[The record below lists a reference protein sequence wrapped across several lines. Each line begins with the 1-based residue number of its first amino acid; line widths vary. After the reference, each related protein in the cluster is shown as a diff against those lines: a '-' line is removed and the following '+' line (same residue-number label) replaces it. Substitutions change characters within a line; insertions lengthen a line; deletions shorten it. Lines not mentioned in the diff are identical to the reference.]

1 METEKKEEDENTEMI
16 DVESNGDH
24 EHNGLPSAE
33 NGHKGEKEEQ
43 EKEQEE
49 EEEEKEHKIDEE
61 EDEEDDRRSRKIFA
75 DDDEDNSDE
84 EFGRGNFMPPPPS
97 GGLFGST
104 FSFLYPSSMM
114 MGSPYGM
121 KREKDIPLPVKE
133 KRSAKD
139 MQLAASIAERAKYIP
154 VRLTLKVLL
163 FDLLNFQANSN
174 QIGTETI
181 TLARSGFI
189 RFRIH

>member
-75 DDDEDNSDE
+75 DDEDDSDE